1 MYLKMDK
8 ILKEANNIGE
18 WENKVIGNL
27 NYLYAYVE
35 KELIKGYTMY
45 NNNQLVEAFV
55 LFMRVTKI
63 YDLVTQNQHLI
74 LQTKR
79 HLKLADNINEIINII
94 EIIKPK
100 LIEKYGETS
109 SSDKQISPNTKIMS
123 EKLELRWNKFNS

>member
-18 WENKVIGNL
+18 WENKEIGNL